1 MRCNAARISSCD
13 RKGEWYAIASVSKRK
28 KMLRRDE
35 HRMPDSVRCDVLGPF
50 VLDVRSFFIL
60 DVRSFFLDVRPFFFH
75 VLIVQV
81 VRGYGRHRDAVAMA

>member
-1 MRCNAARISSCD
+1 MRCNAAKISSCD
-13 RKGEWYAIASVSKRK
+13 REGAWYAIASVSKRK

-50 VLDVRSFFIL
+50 VLDARLFIL
-60 DVRSFFLDVRPFFFH
+60 DVRSFFLH